1 MIPICS
7 AQTHS
12 DTDKGWVSMQMRK
25 YKHIVSRQEKYSSSP
40 SRMRA
45 FTLIEFIIV
54 IMMISLF
61 LLLAVLNF
69 SEAFARN
76 SFKAQIQELVS
87 TMQMAA
93 NAAAQ
98 SNRRYEVI
106 IDLDQQNY
114 ILREITSPEL
124 SQVLEEEIIVDDDL
138 SESCWFAYVV
148 FDDGE
153 FTNEGQAK
161 FRAGH
166 SGWQYGGKIVLLDE
180 NDRAYSVIV
189 NRLNRIIELKEG
201 DVGFLIPKRSYEIAF

>member
-1 MIPICS
+1 
-7 AQTHS
+7 
-12 DTDKGWVSMQMRK
+12 MRK
-25 YKHIVSRQEKYSSSP
+25 YNHIVSHQQKCSSSP

-69 SEAFARN
+69 SEVFARN

-93 NAAAQ
+93 NAVAQ

-114 ILREITSPEL
+114 MLREITSPQL

-138 SESCWFAYVV
+138 SESCWLAYVV
-148 FDDGE
+148 FDDGA

-166 SGWQYGGKIVLLDE
+166 SGWQYGGKVVLLDE

-201 DVGFLIPKRSYEIAF
+201 DVGFLIPRRPDEIAF

>member
-1 MIPICS
+1 M
-7 AQTHS
+7 
-12 DTDKGWVSMQMRK
+12 GWVSMQMRK
-25 YKHIVSRQEKYSSSP
+25 YNHIVSRQEKYSSSP

-45 FTLIEFIIV
+45 FTLVEFIIV

-114 ILREITSPEL
+114 MLREITSPEL
-124 SQVLEEEIIVDDDL
+124 SEVLEEEIIVDDDL
-138 SESCWFAYVV
+138 SESCWLAYVV

-166 SGWQYGGKIVLLDE
+166 SGWQYGGKIVLLGE
-180 NDRAYSVIV
+180 NEQEYSVVV
-189 NRLNRIIELKEG
+189 NRLNRIITLGKG
-201 DVGFLIPKRSYEIAF
+201 DVELLVPKRQEDVPF